1 MPVEL
6 PKGGNAPLSAA
17 TVLVDL
23 SVDVHTD
30 VSALLLTDQGRVRD
44 DADFVFYNQPQ
55 APGATH
61 RPRTGT
67 EPDAV
72 LLDLRALP
80 AAIDKVVVVAS
91 LDDQRAPT
99 FASAGALRARVRDG
113 ASGEELVT
121 FAPTGL
127 SSETALVLV
136 EVYRRGSD
144 WKVRAVGQGY
154 ANGLGGIATDF
165 GISVEDEPA
174 PAAAPAPPAPVAAPA
189 PAAPSGGVVNL
200 DKGRVDL
207 KKRQTV
213 SLVKTGAPALSR
225 VSMGLGWDPAQ
236 SGRKIDLDASCIAF
250 DARGKKLAT
259 VWFMKKEAFGR
270 AVSHSGDNL
279 TGQGDGD
286 DETIRVD
293 LGRLPAEV
301 AHLVFT
307 VNSFSG
313 QKLDS
318 VANAYCRLLDD
329 HGGAELVRFDLTDSR
344 PHTGVVMCRVSRV
357 GASWTMTAL
366 GEYADAKT
374 ARGMVDPAARLLSV

>member
-1 MPVEL
+1 M
-6 PKGGNAPLSAA
+6 
-17 TVLVDL
+17 
-23 SVDVHTD
+23 
-30 VSALLLTDQGRVRD
+30 
-44 DADFVFYNQPQ
+44 
-55 APGATH
+55 
-61 RPRTGT
+61 
-67 EPDAV
+67 
-72 LLDLRALP
+72 
-80 AAIDKVVVVAS
+80 
-91 LDDQRAPT
+91 
-99 FASAGALRARVRDG
+99 
-113 ASGEELVT
+113 
-121 FAPTGL
+121 
-127 SSETALVLV
+127 
-136 EVYRRGSD
+136 
-144 WKVRAVGQGY
+144 RAVGQGY
-154 ANGLGGIATDF
+154 ADGLGGIATDF

-174 PAAAPAPPAPVAAPA
+174 PAAPAPPLPPAPPPA
-189 PAAPSGGVVNL
+189 PAAGGVVNL

-207 KKRQTV
+207 TKRQTV
-213 SLVKTGAPALSR
+213 SLVKTGAAALSQ

-236 SGRKIDLDASCIAF
+236 RGRKIDLDASCIAF
-250 DARGKKLAT
+250 DGRGKKLAT

-293 LGRLPAEV
+293 LSRLPAEV

-318 VANAYCRLLDD
+318 VTNAYCRLLDD

-344 PHTGVVMCRVSRV
+344 PHTGVVMCRVSRA

-374 ARGMVDPAARLLSV
+374 ARGMVDPAARLL